1 MFENLIGYQ
10 LIEFNPMYFRVKKD
24 DIVKTFLF
32 EEDGGDCC
40 GYNEFTLQLLIDE
53 NDLKNNPIITK
64 VETCNFD
71 NDGYEDFDHRK
82 ITFYGLYKPIEEI
95 DSTSSS
101 GSGWGYGACVTCKC
115 VETNEEETIT
125 SW

>member
-1 MFENLIGYQ
+1 MFEDLIGYQ
-10 LIEFNPMYFRVKKD
+10 LIEFNPMCFRVKKD
-24 DIVKTFLF
+24 DVVKTFLF
-32 EEDGGDCC
+32 EEDVGGCC
-40 GYNEFTLQLLIDE
+40 GYNDFTSQLLVNE

-64 VETCNFD
+64 VETCD
-71 NDGYEDFDHRK
+71 IDSEYCEHRK
-82 ITFYGLYKPIEEI
+82 ITFYGLYKPIAEI

-101 GSGWGYGACVTCKC
+101 GSGCGYGACVTCKC